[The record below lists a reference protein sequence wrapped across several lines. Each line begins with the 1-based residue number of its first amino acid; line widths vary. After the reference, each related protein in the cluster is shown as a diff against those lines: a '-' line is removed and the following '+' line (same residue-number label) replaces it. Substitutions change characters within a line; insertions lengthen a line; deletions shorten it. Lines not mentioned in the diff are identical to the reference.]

1 MTLTVQQI
9 TDRLEGIESDIFD
22 RQEKGEGAAEK
33 FYRAKRDYEL
43 AFALKYMNAKGS
55 PTERKQAATQAMEKD
70 PAWFALLESEGA
82 YEGWKA
88 VMRALEQRAS
98 IGQSLLRSQREMGG

>member
-9 TDRLEGIESDIFD
+9 TERLESIEDD
-22 RQEKGEGAAEK
+22 VQKRQEKGEGAAEN

-43 AFALKYMNAKGS
+43 AFALKFMDCTGTV
-55 PTERKQAATQAMEKD
+55 TERKLKATTAMEND
-70 PAWFALLESEGA
+70 PAHLELMTYEGA

-88 VMRALEQRAS
+88 AMRTLELRAS
-98 IGQSLLRSQREMGG
+98 IGQSLLKSQREMGG